1 MSMTVGVRELR
12 QRAAE
17 IIDAVRDGEVV
28 TVTYRGKP
36 VAQINPIRSR
46 NEAAEAI
53 DEAFG
58 IWKDR
63 RDMEDVR
70 GWVRERRRARGARSS
85 STRTS

>member
-1 MSMTVGVRELR
+1 MTVGVRELR

-17 IIDAVRDGEVV
+17 IIDAVREGEVV

-36 VAQINPIRSR
+36 VARINPIRSR
-46 NEAAEAI
+46 SEASDALGG
-53 DEAFG
+53 AFG
-58 IWKDR
+58 MWKDR

-70 GWVRERRRARGARSS
+70 GWVREIRRPKGLRSS